1 MFRVK
6 LFSVYTNFIFIL
18 IFGALPCLSAQAAA
32 RPWSKLTPI
41 QQEALAPIAP
51 QWDTLPDMQQ
61 KRLLAT
67 TKTYPKLSPDK
78 KHRFLDRLTEWSKLT
93 PEQRNR
99 AREKYKAFS
108 KVAPDKR
115 TEVKQMVLQSE
126 LEKMSAASGV
136 ARIPE
141 VSEEEQRQ

>member
-1 MFRVK
+1 MLRIFA
-6 LFSVYTNFIFIL
+6 SFIPVL
-18 IFGALPCLSAQAAA
+18 LSGALLCLPAQAAA
-32 RPWSKLTPI
+32 KPWSALTPV
-41 QQEALAPIAP
+41 QREALAPIAQ
-51 QWDTLPDMQQ
+51 QWDTLPDIQQ

-67 TKTYPKLSPDK
+67 TKSYLKLSPDQK
-78 KHRFLDRLTEWSKLT
+78 QRFLNRLTEWSKLT

-115 TEVKQMVLQSE
+115 AEVKKMVLQTE
-126 LEKMSAASGV
+126 LEKLYAASGV

-141 VSEEEQRQ
+141 VSEEEQKQQ